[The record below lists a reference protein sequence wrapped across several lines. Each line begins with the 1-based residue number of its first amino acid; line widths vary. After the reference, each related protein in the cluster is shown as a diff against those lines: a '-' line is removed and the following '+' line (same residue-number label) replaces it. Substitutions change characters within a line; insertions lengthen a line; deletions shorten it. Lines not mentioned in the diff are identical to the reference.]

1 MRQTNI
7 FDFLIESFTDNISN
21 IEDTRKQRT
30 NIIYSLKDIILTFA
44 PKTK

>member
-7 FDFLIESFTDNISN
+7 FDSLIESFTSNISN

-30 NIIYSLKDIILTFA
+30 NIIYSLKDIILSAFSVF
-44 PKTK
+44 

>member
-7 FDFLIESFTDNISN
+7 FDFLIESFTSNISN

-30 NIIYSLKDIILTFA
+30 NIIYRATCKFNNTQ
-44 PKTK
+44 

>member
-7 FDFLIESFTDNISN
+7 FDFLIESFTHNISN

-30 NIIYSLKDIILTFA
+30 NYSL
-44 PKTK
+44 

>member
-30 NIIYSLKDIILTFA
+30 NIIYSYIKPNQRLD
-44 PKTK
+44 

>member
-7 FDFLIESFTDNISN
+7 FDFLLESFTHNIAN

-30 NIIYSLKDIILTFA
+30 NIIYSLLEIC
-44 PKTK
+44 